1 MASTV
6 APRLDQLGGGIARG
20 EVGAKT
26 ASYESYFSED
36 ATKNGEELTKKRLS
50 NYTDVV
56 NSCACLLRSSGCVRD
71 GGVCTSLVGC
81 LGRLCARACAC
92 AKESCAGKRGRA
104 LWRLGWRRAWPP

>member
-56 NSCACLLRSSGCVRD
+56 NSCACLLRSRGCVRD
-71 GGVCTSLVGC
+71 GGV
-81 LGRLCARACAC
+81 
-92 AKESCAGKRGRA
+92 
-104 LWRLGWRRAWPP
+104 